1 VSAKTA
7 SCVEFLL
14 QFFYLIQGDD
24 ATRIECLYRL

>member
-1 VSAKTA
+1 
-7 SCVEFLL
+7 VEFLL